1 MAAMGLHPKDDTG
14 EVPRGGERSKKSFIP
29 VLPTLSLAV
38 LVFYN
43 LVNTP
48 PGIFLVNLIGIP
60 RKRIHSLEIR
70 SVVTTVVVQL
80 LLYHHSPSVGLSTP
94 TKFKKK
100 TRNLRENSSR
110 GEAQ

>member
-1 MAAMGLHPKDDTG
+1 MACPKLA
-14 EVPRGGERSKKSFIP
+14 EQSS
-29 VLPTLSLAV
+29 TLSLAV
-38 LVFYN
+38 LVFHN

-70 SVVTTVVVQL
+70 SVVTTVVVQVVTV
-80 LLYHHSPSVGLSTP
+80 PPLSQRGSLNSH
-94 TKFKKK
+94 KIQKK